1 MPLRPPTYAQHGDK
15 QIDRQENGQANT
27 YDLYGKDIQ
36 IGYENLYMGYAEQR
50 EQYAKRA
57 PSQRH
62 FQAYE
67 PVQVKMRTA
76 VIPRLHMQPVFEYG
90 SAEIFNHRCDRSKE
104 NELQRPM
111 QMPEQNGAYVQT
123 DSAESV
129 DNAKRAP

>member
-62 FQAYE
+62 FQANE
-67 PVQVKMRTA
+67 PVQIKTRTA
-76 VIPRLHMQPVFEYG
+76 VIPCFHAQSVF
-90 SAEIFNHRCDRSKE
+90 
-104 NELQRPM
+104 
-111 QMPEQNGAYVQT
+111 
-123 DSAESV
+123 
-129 DNAKRAP
+129 